1 MSPTK
6 QKPAKSTKP
15 AKSPDDSR
23 CEYVSADGRRCRNL
37 RVPGRS
43 RFCLSHAQQEQ
54 QYLDAENVAAEI
66 LGPLDSFRTHIAVN
80 HALGKLFSLLAKNR
94 IPVRNAAVLAYI
106 AQLLTNSVTEARVE
120 LLRVA
125 GDYDARYTRGVLD
138 RIVAA
143 RRAELGLDPP
153 QSAKSGA
160 GDESDDDS
168 EEEQGEAESE
178 ETKRFSPT

>member
-6 QKPAKSTKP
+6 QKPNKSSKPSTKQLAKS
-15 AKSPDDSR
+15 ADDDSR
-23 CEYVSADGRRCRNL
+23 CQYVTADGRRCRNL

-43 RFCLSHAQQEQ
+43 RFCLPHAQQEQ

-66 LGPLDSFRTHIAVN
+66 LGPLDSFRTHLAVN

-106 AQLLTNSVTEARVE
+106 AQLLLNSVNEMRPE
-120 LLRVA
+120 LRRVA
-125 GDYDARYTRGVLD
+125 GDYDHHYTRAALD

-143 RRAELGLDPP
+143 RTAELASHEDD
-153 QSAKSGA
+153 S
-160 GDESDDDS
+160 GDEEEPDD
-168 EEEQGEAESE
+168 AE
-178 ETKRFSPT
+178 ETASVTEQA